1 MCGLCLIT
9 SAMYAGDDA
18 RTLDQLRK
26 EVAKNQSVAQAQSDG
41 ANSQLEPGPIQ
52 PVASRTVSCPDPA
65 AFDLFKHQIAYQRT
79 EELNPLKGLQEIH
92 ADVWERG
99 HLHAF
104 YVRDQLKEFVSTVR
118 MLYSITNSGIRGAY
132 TCPVEQN
139 WRDCAEKNA
148 GMEALN
154 YIPQTCTVTV
164 DMHTIPV
171 WKPSPNDP
179 TKQRIAHELRSEIE
193 AKWPRVQE
201 IVIRDFNLKDNQ
213 ITMSLKMPDGDYYQG
228 CGFHAIGEPH
238 CQGWHLFGQTPASS
252 IRKWIFE
259 RPYRLK

>member
-1 MCGLCLIT
+1 MSACCLIT
-9 SAMYAGDDA
+9 NGTYAGDEV

-26 EVAKNQSVAQAQSDG
+26 ESAKNQSIAQAQSDG
-41 ANSQLEPGPIQ
+41 ANSQLELGPIQ
-52 PVASRTVSCPDPA
+52 PVASRTVSCPEPA

-99 HLHAF
+99 HIHAF
-104 YVRDQLKEFVSTVR
+104 YVRQQLKEFVSTVR
-118 MLYSITNSGIRGAY
+118 MVYSISNSGIRGAY

-139 WRDCAEKNA
+139 WKDCVEKNA

-164 DMHTIPV
+164 DMRTIPV

-179 TKQRIAHELRSEIE
+179 MKQRIADELRAEIE
-193 AKWPRVQE
+193 AKWPGVQE